1 MARSGACVQGRVYA
15 PPDEEDED
23 SDAIRHFNETV
34 LKDPR
39 VEVVTM
45 PVRDGMSIV
54 RRRNL
59 ADADAVATGV
69 GGANILQRLRLN
81 SKVALITGAPNTDCV
96 GGSLILCHHDI
107 PGIIFMPMYCITKL
121 PRLCCSQ
128 ATLRDTV
135 MLLVPP
141 KAASP

>member
-81 SKVALITGAPNTDCV
+81 SKVALITGAP
-96 GGSLILCHHDI
+96 
-107 PGIIFMPMYCITKL
+107 IT
-121 PRLCCSQ
+121 Q
-128 ATLRDTV
+128 
-135 MLLVPP
+135 
-141 KAASP
+141 AASVAH